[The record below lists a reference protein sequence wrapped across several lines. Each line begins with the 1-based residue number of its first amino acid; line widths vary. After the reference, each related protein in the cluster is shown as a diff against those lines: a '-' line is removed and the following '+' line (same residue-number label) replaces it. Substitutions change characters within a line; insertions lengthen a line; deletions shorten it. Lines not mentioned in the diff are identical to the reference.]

1 MTALLLAAATLSGD
15 LTLMLR
21 SQRPDA
27 SAADPR
33 YATVLEDVAWPA
45 DKTAIVVCDM
55 WDAHWCASATARVAE
70 MAPHMNRV
78 LNAARE
84 RGVLIIHCPSA
95 VTDFYEGTPQRELAR
110 SAPPVETAE
119 PLLGWCHLDRDRE
132 PPLPIDDADGGCD
145 CVPPCETASP
155 WTRQIDAIEIR
166 PGDAVTDSAEAFYL
180 MRRRGIENVAVMG
193 VHLNFCVLGRPFA
206 VRQLVKQGMN
216 VVLVRDLTDSMY
228 DPRDSPYVGH
238 FDGTQLMVQ
247 HVERHWCPSVLSTDL
262 SGLPAFRFSADPR
275 KSPQPA
281 AAAGENTSGTPE

>member
-1 MTALLLAAATLSGD
+1 MGAAIVLSLTAFLGGD
-15 LTLMLR
+15 LTVTLR
-21 SQRPDA
+21 SQVRDDSGRDTEFRTVVETEAWRP
-27 SAADPR
+27 
-33 YATVLEDVAWPA
+33 EE
-45 DKTAIVVCDM
+45 TAIVVCDM
-55 WDAHWCASATARVAE
+55 WDKHWCKSATARVAE

-166 PGDAVTDSAEAFYL
+166 
-180 MRRRGIENVAVMG
+180 
-193 VHLNFCVLGRPFA
+193 
-206 VRQLVKQGMN
+206 QL
-216 VVLVRDLTDSMY
+216 
-228 DPRDSPYVGH
+228 
-238 FDGTQLMVQ
+238 
-247 HVERHWCPSVLSTDL
+247 
-262 SGLPAFRFSADPR
+262 
-275 KSPQPA
+275 KSIW
-281 AAAGENTSGTPE
+281 